1 MQTAISPVAV
11 YPATANTLYIRS
23 IGLGPPPSY
32 YYELQDV
39 QVVEKTREVPNPNY
53 VAQNIGLDGQ
63 PLPAPEPKV
72 ALDGTPIDTTSQ
84 FLTETY
90 EETTV
95 AVLKNGNVNMTI
107 DQWDNWAAGPATGD
121 DDYQLDCIALNL
133 GLVRA

>member
-1 MQTAISPVAV
+1 MQTSISPVAV
-11 YPATANTLYIRS
+11 YPATANTLMIRS
-23 IGLGPPPSY
+23 ITLGPPPSY

-39 QVVEKTREVPNPNY
+39 QVVEKTRQVPNPNY
-53 VAQNIGLDGQ
+53 VAQGIGLDGQ

-95 AVLKNGNVNMTI
+95 AVLKNGNVNMTVE
-107 DQWDNWAAGPATGD
+107 QWDAWPADAD
-121 DDYQLDCIALNL
+121 DDKVQLDAIALNL